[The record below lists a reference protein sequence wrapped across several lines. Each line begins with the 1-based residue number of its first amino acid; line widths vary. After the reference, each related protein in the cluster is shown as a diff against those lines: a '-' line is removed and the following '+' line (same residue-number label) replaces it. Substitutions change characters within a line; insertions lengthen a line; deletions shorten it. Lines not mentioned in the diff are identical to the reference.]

1 MSINWFSFSKMKFW
15 KVLCRNNDQI
25 TIILTEEFYQ
35 YENCSIS
42 HLATWGKGHKV
53 DHENMSTMELNDTDA

>member
-1 MSINWFSFSKMKFW
+1 MKFW

-42 HLATWGKGHKV
+42 HLATRGKV
-53 DHENMSTMELNDTDA
+53 DHGNMSMMELNDDTDA